1 MSLQASEKIQIALA
15 LAAVVSA
22 LLAYRGLRQ
31 TKVAARIA
39 VVQRL
44 AEERYSLRLNTS
56 LMFLYYVLRHIAK
69 SDQKLYRKIYIRNTR
84 PYPKNRVAWKFEH
97 ARKTLK
103 AFFKSVQVNKT
114 RRKFSNKDLSDFID
128 NGIIK
133 SFFEI
138 LWPLENELGVTMDE
152 IELGTPKPDKAREE
166 DAIFKFYRK
175 LAKARNIPIPGVTIS
190 LPKAAASPERHKIAS
205 T

>member
-15 LAAVVSA
+15 LAAVLSA

-44 AEERYSLRLNTS
+44 AEERYSLRLNDS
-56 LMFLYYVLRHIAK
+56 LMFLYYVLRHISK
-69 SDQKLYRKIYIRNTR
+69 SDKARYRKIYIRYTR
-84 PYPKNRVAWKFEH
+84 PYPRSRVGWKFEH

-114 RRKFSNKDLSDFID
+114 RRKFRRTDLNDFID

-133 SFFEI
+133 SFFEV
-138 LWPLENELGVTMDE
+138 LWPLENELGVTMDK
-152 IELGTPKPDKAREE
+152 IESGTPKPDKAREK

-175 LAKARNIPIPGVTIS
+175 LAKARNIPIPGVTTS
-190 LPKAAASPERHKIAS
+190 SPKATAPPKATK
-205 T
+205 